1 MIEHA
6 TEIKMRAERLVGE
19 MLIEMKATGERDPGG
34 RGPVESRPATQL
46 KDRRRGRGGGGW
58 LTSAA

>member
-19 MLIEMKATGERDPGG
+19 MLIEMKATGER
-34 RGPVESRPATQL
+34 V
-46 KDRRRGRGGGGW
+46 
-58 LTSAA
+58 